1 MLIVE
6 LFNCLT
12 INNSTN
18 KQSTIKQINNIN
30 AMTLTKEE
38 FKTLVMLYAANIDGN
53 IQSEE
58 VRVMLEKSGFDTV
71 EKMENLFAKMNDA
84 EALAV
89 IRENKPL
96 HVATEGD
103 RIELLADLCAVIEA
117 DDKCTMIEEQLVKA
131 MRRVL
136 E

>member
-1 MLIVE
+1 
-6 LFNCLT
+6 
-12 INNSTN
+12 
-18 KQSTIKQINNIN
+18 
-30 AMTLTKEE
+30 MTLNKEE

-53 IQSEE
+53 IKSEE
-58 VRVMLEKSGFDTV
+58 VKVMLERSGFEAV
-71 EKMENLFAKMNDA
+71 EKTEKLFAKMSDA

-103 RIELLADLCAVIEA
+103 RIDLMANLCAIIEA
-117 DDKCTMIEEQLVKA
+117 DEKCTVMEEQMVRT
-131 MRRVL
+131 MRRLL

>member
-1 MLIVE
+1 
-6 LFNCLT
+6 
-12 INNSTN
+12 
-18 KQSTIKQINNIN
+18 
-30 AMTLTKEE
+30 MTLNKEE

-53 IQSEE
+53 IKSEE
-58 VRVMLEKSGFDTV
+58 VKVMLERSGFEAV
-71 EKMENLFAKMNDA
+71 EKTEKLFAKMSDA

-103 RIELLADLCAVIEA
+103 RIDLMADLCAIIEA
-117 DDKCTMIEEQLVKA
+117 DETCTVMEEQMVRT
-131 MRRVL
+131 MRRLL